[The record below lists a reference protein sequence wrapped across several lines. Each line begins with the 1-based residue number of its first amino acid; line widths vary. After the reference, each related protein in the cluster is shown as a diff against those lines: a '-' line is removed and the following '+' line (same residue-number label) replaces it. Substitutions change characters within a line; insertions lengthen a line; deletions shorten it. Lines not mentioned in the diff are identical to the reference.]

1 MGQQLRTNTKR
12 RRRKDYLKRKKEQAK
27 NSAAVKK
34 SAPKAA
40 KAETAPAK
48 KAAKKV
54 AKKAA
59 KKVAKKVEEVAK
71 VETPAAEQDLGKVYT
86 EAPDNADDLK
96 QISGVGPALEGKLH
110 GFGIYTFEQIA
121 AWTPANITAF
131 DDLLSFKGRIERDDW
146 LKQAKEFGAAK

>member
-34 SAPKAA
+34 SAPKAE
-40 KAETAPAK
+40 KAPAK

-54 AKKAA
+54 AKKTA
-59 KKVAKKVEEVAK
+59 KKVAKKAAKK
-71 VETPAAEQDLGKVYT
+71 VETPAAEQDLGKVYDK
-86 EAPDNADDLK
+86 APDNVDDLK
-96 QISGVGPALEGKLH
+96 KIGGVGPALEGKLN
-110 GFGIYTFEQIA
+110 GFGVYTFEQIA
-121 AWTPANITAF
+121 AWTPANIAAF

-146 LKQAKEFGAAK
+146 LKQAKEFAAAE

>member
-12 RRRKDYLKRKKEQAK
+12 RRRKDYLKRKKAQAR

-34 SAPKAA
+34 STPKAE
-40 KAETAPAK
+40 KAPAK

-59 KKVAKKVEEVAK
+59 KKVAKKIE
-71 VETPAAEQDLGKVYT
+71 ETPAAEQDLGKVYS
-86 EAPDNADDLK
+86 EAPENVDDLK
-96 QISGVGPALEGKLH
+96 AISGVGPALEAKLH
-110 GFGIYTFEQIA
+110 GFGIYTFAQIA
-121 AWTPANITAF
+121 AWTPENITAF

-146 LKQAKEFGAAK
+146 LKQAKEFEAAK

>member
-34 SAPKAA
+34 SAPKAE
-40 KAETAPAK
+40 KAPAK

-59 KKVAKKVEEVAK
+59 KKV
-71 VETPAAEQDLGKVYT
+71 ETPAAEQDLGKVYDK
-86 EAPDNADDLK
+86 APDNVDDLK
-96 QISGVGPALEGKLH
+96 KIGGVGPALEGKLN
-110 GFGIYTFEQIA
+110 GFGVYTFEQIA
-121 AWTPANITAF
+121 AWTPANIAAF

-146 LKQAKEFGAAK
+146 LKQAKEFAAAE